1 MEWLN
6 YHHLMYFWMVARE
19 GGLTRA
25 ASRLHLSHPTV
36 SAQVRALEVAF
47 GEKLFVKQGRRLVLT
62 DMGRLVYG
70 YADEIFSLGAELL
83 DTVQGRPTGH
93 PLRLVV
99 GIAEVVP
106 KLIAKRLLDP
116 ARQLSQPVRLVCRE
130 DKTERLLGDLAA
142 HAVDV
147 VITDSPLP
155 PGSAVR
161 AFNHLLGDC
170 GISILGRQ
178 DLVAKYSPGFPRS
191 LDGAP
196 MLLPTE
202 ATSLRRSLQQ
212 WFDAQRIRPRVEAEF
227 DDSALLESFG
237 QDGIGLFP
245 AATPVEGSVR
255 RQYDV
260 ALVGRVPEVRERFF
274 AISAERRIRH
284 PAVSAICDAAR
295 EHIFRSAD

>member
-1 MEWLN
+1 MTWLN

-19 GGLTRA
+19 GGLARA
-25 ASRLHLSHPTV
+25 AAKLYVSHPTV
-36 SAQVRALEVAF
+36 SAQVRALEAAL

-62 DMGRLVYG
+62 EIGRIVYG
-70 YADEIFSLGAELL
+70 YAEEIFALGSELV
-83 DTVQGRPTGH
+83 DTVQGRPTGR

-116 ARQLSQPVRLVCRE
+116 ARQLPQPVRLVCRE
-130 DKTERLLGDLAA
+130 DKTERLVADLAA
-142 HAVDV
+142 HVVDV
-147 VITDSPLP
+147 VITDGPLP
-155 PGSAVR
+155 PGSPVR

-170 GISILGRQ
+170 GISIFGTR
-178 DLVAKYSPGFPRS
+178 DLAVKYTPGFPRS

-202 ATSLRRSLQQ
+202 TTALRRSLQQ
-212 WFDAQRIRPRVEAEF
+212 WFDAERIHPRVEAEF
-227 DDSALLESFG
+227 DDSALLTSFG

-245 AATPVEGSVR
+245 AATPVEETVL
-255 RQYDV
+255 RQYEVDC
-260 ALVGRVPEVRERFF
+260 VGRLPAVRERFF

-284 PAVSAICDAAR
+284 PAVSAICEAAR
-295 EHIFRSAD
+295 AQIFSP